1 MVIVPSPCASAMVTA
16 LVELDRSTV
25 NVSSVSSFTSPFTV
39 TLIVCVSP
47 AVPAK
52 FSVPLAAT

>member
-1 MVIVPSPCASAMVTA
+1 MVTA
-16 LVELDRSTV
+16 LVGLDRSTV
-25 NVSSVSSFTSPFTV
+25 NVSSVSSLVSPLTV
-39 TLIVCVSP
+39 TLIVWVSP

>member
-1 MVIVPSPCASAMVTA
+1 MVIVPRPWASLIVTA
-16 LVELDRSTV
+16 LVGFDRSTV
-25 NVSSVSSFTSPFTV
+25 NVSSVSSLVSPLTV

-47 AVPAK
+47 ALPVK